1 MILHRRCCVKGDF
14 SIFSFSGAGL
24 QCCIWPDRKHAAT
37 YIQRLPHLFFPQ
49 RSLHLLN
56 LLYTLLT
63 ETLLPLLFLRARGGT
78 SCSCCAGAAIAGL
91 TEKERRE
98 VRSRLSIFK
107 RGHHIRSKTQLS
119 YLRTSGMQV

>member
-1 MILHRRCCVKGDF
+1 MILHRRCRVKGDF

-49 RSLHLLN
+49 RSLHLFN

-63 ETLLPLLFLRARGGT
+63 EMLLPLRLL
-78 SCSCCAGAAIAGL
+78 
-91 TEKERRE
+91 
-98 VRSRLSIFK
+98 RSRLLELFLLC
-107 RGHHIRSKTQLS
+107 RSGDS
-119 YLRTSGMQV
+119 WVDREGEEGGEE